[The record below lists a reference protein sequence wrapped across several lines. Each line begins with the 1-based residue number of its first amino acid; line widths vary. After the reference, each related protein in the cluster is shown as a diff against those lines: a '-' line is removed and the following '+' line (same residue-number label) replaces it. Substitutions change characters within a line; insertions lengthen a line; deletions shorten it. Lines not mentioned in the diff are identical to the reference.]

1 VCCCCKTLQQQRCCS
16 IFAQGAARTSEYS
29 DGTGIILPATT
40 GLREVWGR
48 LWYPQGVWARHEGE
62 ASVSV
67 HVQWRRA

>member
-1 VCCCCKTLQQQRCCS
+1 VLLLQNTSATAVLLDFCAGGS
-16 IFAQGAARTSEYS
+16 TASEYS